1 MKKLFSVSVFALM
14 FLMANSVTTQTYASV
29 PSFDESITIS
39 DVKCD
44 GKDCKHKK
52 CAEAKAACKGAKK
65 CCAKKCAKKCAGK
78 AKAKASKCSH
88 SKASS
93 STSSDTKTLKE

>member
-14 FLMANSVTTQTYASV
+14 FLFANTVTTQTYASI
-29 PSFDESITIS
+29 PSLDESITIT

-44 GKDCKHKK
+44 GKDCNHKK
-52 CAEAKAACKGAKK
+52 CLEAKAACKAAKK

-78 AKAKASKCSH
+78 AKASSKCSH

-93 STSSDTKTLKE
+93 SSSSATKTLKE